1 MKLHF
6 ANPMGSGDHSSAV
19 AIAYVNAV
27 RDVFQDKKENFDEF
41 LKLVSD
47 FAAKRIDVRGVKARV
62 NQLFKGH
69 KDLILGFNIF
79 MPTEYEIS
87 LPLDD
92 NDEQE
97 GYGLAFINAKA
108 HGLVFKDAKAY
119 IDAVRVAF
127 EDRREKYAE
136 FLEVLS
142 DYKAERIDIQ
152 GVKARLVELFKGHED
167 LILGFNTFFTKEYET
182 SLPLDDDEQKGDE
195 LAFKDA
201 TAYVDAVKVVFKD
214 KSKEYN
220 EFLKVVSDYRAER
233 IDLRGVKARVEYL
246 FKGHKDLILG
256 FNIFLP
262 KEYQIT
268 LPFEFETGE
277 DVKNVAKNCE
287 LPWDV
292 LDIIS
297 KRIDFDDLFQFA
309 CVCKN
314 WRAFH
319 KIYWRNF
326 LAFQEPLIVQKS
338 SHVKKCFSFISIPD
352 QKVYHSKKINYFWH
366 FAYSGSSSGYLI
378 MTGKNNSFLLMNPFT
393 RRKMVINTSAFK
405 VNVSDFAY
413 RVLLAFGKDSE
424 DFVLVALCKSSES
437 LHVYQSRNF
446 GWVTYTTM
454 ENPWKVVDFVVL
466 HNTIY
471 VVTDKANIGVLSLNS
486 ANIKFLELKSTPRV
500 TSSSHLRLVSCDEQ
514 LLVIHITSGAV
525 LNVYKIDFSTMD
537 YVKLETLG
545 DIALFY
551 TSGENYCALSNPSRW
566 GYESN
571 SLYAINLS
579 STKCSVYLGD
589 DNKLPKCIRPDRLQN
604 PPRTGPYLLDWCFR
618 HLHYEVDYSL
628 VE

>member
-1 MKLHF
+1 MPIK
-6 ANPMGSGDHSSAV
+6 GSGDHSSAV

-268 LPFEFETGE
+268 LPFEFETG
-277 DVKNVAKNCE
+277 
-287 LPWDV
+287 
-292 LDIIS
+292 
-297 KRIDFDDLFQFA
+297 
-309 CVCKN
+309 
-314 WRAFH
+314 
-319 KIYWRNF
+319 
-326 LAFQEPLIVQKS
+326 
-338 SHVKKCFSFISIPD
+338 
-352 QKVYHSKKINYFWH
+352 
-366 FAYSGSSSGYLI
+366 
-378 MTGKNNSFLLMNPFT
+378 
-393 RRKMVINTSAFK
+393 
-405 VNVSDFAY
+405 
-413 RVLLAFGKDSE
+413 
-424 DFVLVALCKSSES
+424 
-437 LHVYQSRNF
+437 
-446 GWVTYTTM
+446 
-454 ENPWKVVDFVVL
+454 
-466 HNTIY
+466 
-471 VVTDKANIGVLSLNS
+471 
-486 ANIKFLELKSTPRV
+486 
-500 TSSSHLRLVSCDEQ
+500 
-514 LLVIHITSGAV
+514 
-525 LNVYKIDFSTMD
+525 
-537 YVKLETLG
+537 
-545 DIALFY
+545 
-551 TSGENYCALSNPSRW
+551 
-566 GYESN
+566 
-571 SLYAINLS
+571 
-579 STKCSVYLGD
+579 
-589 DNKLPKCIRPDRLQN
+589 
-604 PPRTGPYLLDWCFR
+604 
-618 HLHYEVDYSL
+618 
-628 VE
+628 